1 MFFLYVQG
9 SVHGYNEW
17 TYIHSFTEDEVF
29 EKSVY
34 WNILLREDF
43 SSRYKQQNTVGCWFF
58 WSRGFPFFLNAAMFG
73 WETPSLSAI
82 LALLRVSKTASFE
95 TMRHLIIRVDTSAQ
109 FCNIG
114 SAVEIILRCCTPG
127 RFLWQCTKFVTSGI
141 HKTI

>member
-1 MFFLYVQG
+1 MYKGV
-9 SVHGYNEW
+9 STDTMNEN
-17 TYIHSFTEDEVF
+17 TYIASQKMKFSRNLFTEIFFF
-29 EKSVY
+29 EKTSLADLT
-34 WNILLREDF
+34 NKTLLD
-43 SSRYKQQNTVGCWFF
+43 VDFF
-58 WSRGFPFFLNAAMFG
+58 WSRGFSFFLNAAMFG